1 MFGIDK
7 TVLRNWDIE
16 SIDFDKLRSK
26 RSNTIIQTEGYVT
39 PVVDYKTGEVEQIAY
54 IKITDGFMFNVLQF
68 GVKVISGRQFTYGFL
83 DLHINEDKGGGNN
96 VKPLKTKEYQE
107 LIEKIEKYLITEY
120 GVNINVKSAK
130 FEKVELNKTI
140 KLDRGFQEYRHILN
154 LMCLLAPKTYKK
166 KDFIMDNYNNI
177 KGIELWN
184 KSLSC
189 KIYDKTKQV
198 KAVYKIELEEDYMR
212 IEYTLETPKKVDDVF
227 GGDSIFNLKD
237 EEIEKYLKD
246 SIEKDLIKPIEKHI
260 KQGDKEL
267 KKIAK
272 LEKEKDSKKWT
283 RFFLL
288 KAVNANN
295 ENGVPIVVSREQ
307 IESVLEKNISRKDS
321 YKRTMKKLEND
332 FQDYKNLENNFEKL
346 EEIKTKIFN

>member
-16 SIDFDKLRSK
+16 SIDFDKLRK
-26 RSNTIIQTEGYVT
+26 NGTKIIIQTEGYTT
-39 PVVDYKTGEVEQIAY
+39 PVINSKTGEVEQIAY
-54 IKITDGFMFNVLQF
+54 LKIKDGFMFNVLQF
-68 GVKVISGRQFTYGFL
+68 GVKVTGGKQIIYGFL
-83 DLHINEDKGGGNN
+83 DLHINGEEGAGHN
-96 VKPLKTKEYQE
+96 VKPLKTEEYHR
-107 LIEKIEKYLITEY
+107 LIREIEKYLSSEY
-120 GVNINVKSAK
+120 GVNINLKTAK

-140 KLDRGFQEYRHILN
+140 KLDKSFQEYRHILN
-154 LMCLLAPKTYKK
+154 LICLLAPKTYKK
-166 KDFIMDNYNNI
+166 KDIIRDNQNNV
-177 KGIELWN
+177 KGIKLWN
-184 KSLSC
+184 KSLNC

-198 KAVYKIELEEDYMR
+198 KAVYKIEIEEDFMR
-212 IEYTLETPKKVDDVF
+212 IEYTLETPKKVDSVF
-227 GGDSIFNLKD
+227 VGSNIFELSD

-246 SIEKDLIKPIEKHI
+246 SIEKDLIKPLEKHI

-288 KAVNANN
+288 KAVSMNN
-295 ENGVPIVVSREQ
+295 ENDVPIVVSKEQ

-321 YKRTMKKLEND
+321 YKRTMKKLEVD
-332 FQDYKNLENNFEKL
+332 FKDYKHLYGNIEKI
-346 EEIKTKIFN
+346 EEIKSKIFS